1 MLKNYLVIMF
11 NRKTLLALMVVI
23 LLNGCTSP
31 SAMIGPVYTLSSTGN
46 TFQAGLSYGSN
57 ELITQYTGK
66 TPIENLKELRVIEE
80 NKTQNIK
87 KETLE
92 SEDFYVLIKK
102 EKINIGGNHSELL
115 SRKLTKNW
123 SSSFLLKFCHFFSVL
138 ELCTL
143 LT

>member
-1 MLKNYLVIMF
+1 MFYLELYFKMLKNYLVIMF

-66 TPIENLKELRVIEE
+66 TPIENLKELRVIVE
-80 NKTQNIK
+80 NETQNIK
-87 KETLE
+87 KKTLE
-92 SEDFYVLIKK
+92 SEDFYVLIKN
-102 EKINIGGNHSELL
+102 KIDKANEIFNS
-115 SRKLTKNW
+115 TNQ
-123 SSSFLLKFCHFFSVL
+123 
-138 ELCTL
+138 
-143 LT
+143 

>member
-1 MLKNYLVIMF
+1 MF
-11 NRKTLLALMVVI
+11 NRKILLALMVVI

-92 SEDFYVLIKK
+92 SEDFYVLIKN
-102 EKINIGGNHSELL
+102 KIDKANKIFN
-115 SRKLTKNW
+115 LTNQ
-123 SSSFLLKFCHFFSVL
+123 
-138 ELCTL
+138 
-143 LT
+143 